1 MKNLVIRYNTHYFF
15 IISRLRYKFSY
26 TVADHE
32 DWMNTTD
39 GWVENPNQEYRYT
52 DLHPAT
58 LYDLKVYMTVID
70 DPMFSPR
77 AAFTRSVKVMM

>member
-1 MKNLVIRYNTHYFF
+1 MNLIIR
-15 IISRLRYKFSY
+15 IIYYDFVRLRYKFSHS
-26 TVADHE
+26 VADHK
-32 DWMNTTD
+32 DWRNTTD
-39 GWVENPNQEYRYT
+39 VWVENPNQEYRYT
-52 DLHPAT
+52 GLHPAT